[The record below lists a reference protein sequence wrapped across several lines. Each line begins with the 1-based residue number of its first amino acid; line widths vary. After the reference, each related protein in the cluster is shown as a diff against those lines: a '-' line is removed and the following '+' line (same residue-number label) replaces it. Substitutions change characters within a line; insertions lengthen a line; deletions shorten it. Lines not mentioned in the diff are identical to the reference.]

1 MTNKTGY
8 KHITVKYGK
17 NLIKENRPMYRITII
32 RKKKVLWRETIEIGT
47 TLEQVV
53 EHRNTKVYPTL
64 GIEIND

>member
-8 KHITVKYGK
+8 KNISVRYGK
-17 NLIKENRPMYRITII
+17 NLKKENRPMYRITII
-32 RKKKVLWRETIEIGT
+32 RKGKVLWRETIEIGT